1 MDTINRD
8 AKRKA
13 RIRGLG
19 TRVVK
24 ASDLNL
30 SSTLVSPNAASS
42 REESEPP
49 LPPPPPQKQHQQ
61 HQHQHQQRKPQENLN
76 QHERSSK
83 EHLLDSTAGQPSNQ
97 LIISADASGNQA
109 LNSANNLSNTDKCT
123 IDEVKESNSNKHFHD
138 PIDLTNS
145 KVTKPNR
152 DKNENKN
159 KNQRRGKGRPKK
171 FKPPGRPKVGE
182 VSKKQN
188 DPSLTRSQSEDHQ
201 HATAGESPAV
211 EVRVGTESEPTKP
224 IADLAKLNVVSTSHG
239 LTTSTTN
246 QTEVLQD
253 KKQQV
258 ELDDSCG
265 NASTAE
271 LRMEVLNALRRFF
284 EYFTP
289 KSSQDGV
296 NHHKSFTLIT
306 EAIAELCDSSFENES
321 YATDLSRIEN
331 KIVAIRKE
339 IASTKSK
346 IENVKEDVM
355 KLNEILLGKGDAAS
369 SLTNLNNKGEVTA
382 YFRAKL
388 EEQKILVDHVK
399 TLVDRIKQLRADAL
413 ELESKLRDVSKI

>member
-1 MDTINRD
+1 M
-8 AKRKA
+8 
-13 RIRGLG
+13 
-19 TRVVK
+19 VK

-30 SSTLVSPNAASS
+30 LSTLVSPNAASS

-49 LPPPPPQKQHQQ
+49 LPPPPPPQKQHQ
-61 HQHQHQQRKPQENLN
+61 QHQHQQRKPQENLN
-76 QHERSSK
+76 QHEGSSK
-83 EHLLDSTAGQPSNQ
+83 EYLLDSTAGQPSNQ
-97 LIISADASGNQA
+97 LIILADASGNQA
-109 LNSANNLSNTDKCT
+109 LNSANNLLNTDKST

-145 KVTKPNR
+145 KVTKPNLN
-152 DKNENKN
+152 KNENKNKN

-182 VSKKQN
+182 VLKKQN

-201 HATAGESPAV
+201 HATAGDSPAV

-224 IADLAKLNVVSTSHG
+224 IADLAKLNVISTSHG

-246 QTEVLQD
+246 QAEVLQD
-253 KKQQV
+253 KNQQV

-271 LRMEVLNALRRFF
+271 LRMEVLNGLRRFF

-289 KSSQDGV
+289 KFSQDGV

-339 IASTKSK
+339 IALTKSK

-355 KLNEILLGKGDAAS
+355 KLNETLLGKGDAAS
-369 SLTNLNNKGEVTA
+369 SLTNLNSKGEVTA

>member
-1 MDTINRD
+1 M
-8 AKRKA
+8 
-13 RIRGLG
+13 
-19 TRVVK
+19 VK

-30 SSTLVSPNAASS
+30 LSTLVSPNAASS

-49 LPPPPPQKQHQQ
+49 LLPPPPPPQKQ

-76 QHERSSK
+76 QHEGSSK
-83 EHLLDSTAGQPSNQ
+83 EHLLDSTAGPPSNQ
-97 LIISADASGNQA
+97 LIILADASGNQA
-109 LNSANNLSNTDKCT
+109 LNSANNLLNTDKST

-152 DKNENKN
+152 NKNENKN

-182 VSKKQN
+182 VPKKQN

-201 HATAGESPAV
+201 QATAGDSPAV

-224 IADLAKLNVVSTSHG
+224 IADLAELNVVSTSHG

-246 QTEVLQD
+246 HAEDLQD

-258 ELDDSCG
+258 ELDDFCG

-289 KSSQDGV
+289 KSSQNGV
-296 NHHKSFTLIT
+296 HHHRSFTLIT

-339 IASTKSK
+339 IALTKSK

-355 KLNEILLGKGDAAS
+355 KLNETLLGKGDAAS
-369 SLTNLNNKGEVTA
+369 SLTNLNSKGEVTA

-413 ELESKLRDVSKI
+413 ELESKLRDDSKI